1 MEQFKTYVT
10 TRELAELLDVEPRT
24 VRHWASSNDS
34 GYSRPL
40 PTVKYVPYKYR
51 RREITK
57 VKHGLYFNLAH
68 VYVWIT
74 YMSKISY
81 RTWQKYRRNLHKY
94 AACHDDMLSVA
105 CFWYDVERLK
115 PSYGLERELW
125 AKKILEVKK

>member
-51 RREITK
+51 RLEITK

-74 YMSKISY
+74 YMSKVSY
-81 RTWQKYRRNLHKY
+81 RTWQKYRQKLHKY
-94 AACHDDMLSVA
+94 VACHDDMLSAA

-115 PSYGLERELW
+115 PSYGLKQEAW
-125 AKKILEVKK
+125 AKKILEES